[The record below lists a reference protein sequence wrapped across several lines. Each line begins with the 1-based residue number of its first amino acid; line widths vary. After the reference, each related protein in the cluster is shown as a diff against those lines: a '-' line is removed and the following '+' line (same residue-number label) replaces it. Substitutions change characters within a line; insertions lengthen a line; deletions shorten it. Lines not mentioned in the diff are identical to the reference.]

1 VQVQG
6 EYGTEQSQ
14 WRQEQGDTCTSGD
27 ISGDAGLVSD
37 DAGLASDD
45 FSSLQRAANSLKSGK
60 IAAVQNDLAAVQQ
73 DLQALSHLSATP
85 ATATAAAMA
94 AGNTALKDAA
104 NDNQLG
110 RRAGDTISSEAQKL
124 ATTAA
129 PFAGAGAGPGPG
141 RSRSYAPGPAFRK
154 S

>member
-1 VQVQG
+1 MQG

-37 DAGLASDD
+37 DAGLVSDD
-45 FSSLQRAANSLKSGK
+45 FSSLQRAANSLKSGT

-85 ATATAAAMA
+85 ATATAAATA

-104 NDNQLG
+104 NAISWADGQTG

-124 ATTAA
+124 ATTAEH
-129 PFAGAGAGPGPG
+129 
-141 RSRSYAPGPAFRK
+141 YADSHLCG
-154 S
+154 

>member
-1 VQVQG
+1 VQVVQG

-37 DAGLASDD
+37 DAGLVSDD

-85 ATATAAAMA
+85 ATATAAATA

-104 NDNQLG
+104 N
-110 RRAGDTISSEAQKL
+110 AISWADGQE
-124 ATTAA
+124 T
-129 PFAGAGAGPGPG
+129 
-141 RSRSYAPGPAFRK
+141 RSAVRHRS
-154 S
+154 